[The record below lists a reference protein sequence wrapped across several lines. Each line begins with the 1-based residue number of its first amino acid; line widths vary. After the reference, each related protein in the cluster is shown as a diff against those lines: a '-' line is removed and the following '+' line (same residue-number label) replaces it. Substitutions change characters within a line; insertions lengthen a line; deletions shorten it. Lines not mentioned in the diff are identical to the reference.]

1 MKISEF
7 SKIIISGNIFNNTEL
22 EFFPNNKKA
31 PRICNIYGKNGT
43 GKSTISK
50 GIKSN
55 YENIIVKFKNIQN
68 NELLREDAD
77 KIYLYNEEF
86 IDANVKTSESG
97 MKTIIML
104 GEQKDLDDQIDLL
117 NDKRKILDKE
127 QQRLNI
133 EKEKFENQNDVC
145 SPKHLKATIEHTL
158 KSKWA
163 SRDKDIKGNIRNSTV
178 QYDSMIK
185 SITNN
190 KDEEKTKEEL
200 QKEYKELLNIY
211 TKTNNNAT
219 KINKSID
226 IIDKFTKNNVGLKK
240 LLEKKI
246 EIAEF
251 TEREKLILSKIE
263 NGEQKFYETVRT
275 EFSKNDIQ
283 FCPYCFQD
291 ITTIK
296 DDIVKSISKI
306 LNKDVEEHK
315 QELEEL
321 KAKYI
326 VLEEL
331 DEDLNALDEKLVLE
345 ANNIIAK
352 INEQI
357 NIYIIP
363 KIDEKI
369 DNIYNPIKEIST
381 NIVELENSLNEIIK
395 KLEDKRIKFNKSI
408 DDKTENKKQLDNL
421 NLKISWYEILDDY
434 KSLEI
439 QENLYKKLL
448 LDIKTNKEELDK
460 NYNEILKLQSDK
472 QNVKI
477 ANDKINLFLEYIF
490 LTKDKLKIEY
500 DNNQDT
506 YIVKSHNKDIKP
518 KDLSTGE
525 RNIIALCYFFT
536 KILENTNE
544 KDEFRAPCLIILD
557 DPISSFDMENKVG
570 LYTFFRMMFD
580 KIMKNNS
587 ESKIINFTHS
597 LETMLNFGKACSDIK
612 SDYILFELQN
622 NQLYDFKYKSRNDY
636 QKMLNEI
643 YNYAMIDNYNIENE
657 LDDTI
662 GNTMRKLLE
671 SYSTFNYNKGIEEL
685 TRNDKILD
693 KLKKENQRQYYNN
706 FMYRL
711 ILNNESHTY
720 DNTRTINFYDY
731 ISREE
736 KVKTAKSI
744 LLLLYLLDKTHLQLY
759 FNNDSYLEII
769 KSWEE
774 EIIPEMY

>member
-477 ANDKINLFLEYIF
+477 ANDKIA
-490 LTKDKLKIEY
+490 TKVYFNPPKANAKPII
-500 DNNQDT
+500 T
-506 YIVKSHNKDIKP
+506 TVFIKF
-518 KDLSTGE
+518 S
-525 RNIIALCYFFT
+525 
-536 KILENTNE
+536 
-544 KDEFRAPCLIILD
+544 
-557 DPISSFDMENKVG
+557 
-570 LYTFFRMMFD
+570 
-580 KIMKNNS
+580 
-587 ESKIINFTHS
+587 
-597 LETMLNFGKACSDIK
+597 
-612 SDYILFELQN
+612 
-622 NQLYDFKYKSRNDY
+622 
-636 QKMLNEI
+636 
-643 YNYAMIDNYNIENE
+643 
-657 LDDTI
+657 
-662 GNTMRKLLE
+662 
-671 SYSTFNYNKGIEEL
+671 
-685 TRNDKILD
+685 
-693 KLKKENQRQYYNN
+693 
-706 FMYRL
+706 
-711 ILNNESHTY
+711 
-720 DNTRTINFYDY
+720 
-731 ISREE
+731 
-736 KVKTAKSI
+736 KSI
-744 LLLLYLLDKTHLQLY
+744 
-759 FNNDSYLEII
+759 S
-769 KSWEE
+769 
-774 EIIPEMY
+774 IP

>member
-117 NDKRKILDKE
+117 NDKRKLLDKE

-145 SPKHLKATIEHTL
+145 RPKHLRETIEHTL

-178 QYDSMIK
+178 QY
-185 SITNN
+185 
-190 KDEEKTKEEL
+190 E
-200 QKEYKELLNIY
+200 
-211 TKTNNNAT
+211 
-219 KINKSID
+219 
-226 IIDKFTKNNVGLKK
+226 
-240 LLEKKI
+240 
-246 EIAEF
+246 
-251 TEREKLILSKIE
+251 
-263 NGEQKFYETVRT
+263 FYETVRT

-448 LDIKTNKEELDK
+448 LDIKINKEELDK

-685 TRNDKILD
+685 TRNYKILD
-693 KLKKENQRQYYNN
+693 KLEKENQRQYYNN

>member
-1 MKISEF
+1 M
-7 SKIIISGNIFNNTEL
+7 
-22 EFFPNNKKA
+22 
-31 PRICNIYGKNGT
+31 
-43 GKSTISK
+43 
-50 GIKSN
+50 
-55 YENIIVKFKNIQN
+55 
-68 NELLREDAD
+68 
-77 KIYLYNEEF
+77 
-86 IDANVKTSESG
+86 
-97 MKTIIML
+97 
-104 GEQKDLDDQIDLL
+104 
-117 NDKRKILDKE
+117 
-127 QQRLNI
+127 
-133 EKEKFENQNDVC
+133 
-145 SPKHLKATIEHTL
+145 
-158 KSKWA
+158 
-163 SRDKDIKGNIRNSTV
+163 
-178 QYDSMIK
+178 
-185 SITNN
+185 
-190 KDEEKTKEEL
+190 
-200 QKEYKELLNIY
+200 
-211 TKTNNNAT
+211 
-219 KINKSID
+219 
-226 IIDKFTKNNVGLKK
+226 
-240 LLEKKI
+240 
-246 EIAEF
+246 
-251 TEREKLILSKIE
+251 
-263 NGEQKFYETVRT
+263 
-275 EFSKNDIQ
+275 
-283 FCPYCFQD
+283 
-291 ITTIK
+291 
-296 DDIVKSISKI
+296 
-306 LNKDVEEHK
+306 
-315 QELEEL
+315 
-321 KAKYI
+321 
-326 VLEEL
+326 
-331 DEDLNALDEKLVLE
+331 
-345 ANNIIAK
+345 
-352 INEQI
+352 
-357 NIYIIP
+357 YIIP

-381 NIVELENSLNEIIK
+381 NIVELENSLNEITK
-395 KLEDKRIKFNKSI
+395 KLEDKRIKSNKSI

-477 ANDKINLFLEYIF
+477 VNDKINLFLEYIF

-536 KILENTNE
+536 KILENTNG

-662 GNTMRKLLE
+662 GNNMRKLLE

-693 KLKKENQRQYYNN
+693 KIENEENQCVLKDDMNKIYDAISKCDNIIIMSPIYMNQITGILKNVFDRFNPYCASENLKGKKIY
-706 FMYRL
+706 L
-711 ILNNESHTY
+711 ITVGQMSEEEQQEICNSI
-720 DNTRTINFYDY
+720 DNWF
-731 ISREE
+731 
-736 KVKTAKSI
+736 KSI
-744 LLLLYLLDKTHLQLY
+744 SEFLY
-759 FNNDSYLEII
+759 FDFEYLYNFTSGDILEIDSIEKMYKKSKLDSII
-769 KSWEE
+769 KN
-774 EIIPEMY
+774 IKIK